1 MDLIS
6 YMNKVESKHP
16 QKKELARQLLNG
28 ALSQLKE
35 KENDSSQS
43 PTFRIGLS
51 GPPGAGKSYF
61 IEKFGKHLTANG
73 HRVAVLVSNLF
84 AMGN

>member
-1 MDLIS
+1 
-6 YMNKVESKHP
+6 MNIVESKHP
-16 QKKELARQLLNG
+16 KKKELARQLLNA
-28 ALSQLKE
+28 ALSLLKE
-35 KENDSSQS
+35 NESNGSRA

-73 HRVAVLVSNLF
+73 HRVAVLVSIHTI
-84 AMGN
+84 